1 MEILYIIFF
10 AFYYLFNSW
19 KIESLK
25 NNIEILFNEIEKL
38 KKENDKN

>member
-10 AFYYLFNSW
+10 FFYALFNHW

-38 KKENDKN
+38 KKEND

>member
-10 AFYYLFNSW
+10 FFYALFNRW

-25 NNIEILFNEIEKL
+25 DNIEILFNEIEKL
-38 KKENDKN
+38 KENDKN

>member
-1 MEILYIIFF
+1 MMELILSI
-10 AFYYLFNSW
+10 AFGVYYVLNHW

-38 KKENDKN
+38 KKENE